1 MSRCLGGVA
10 GGGEDQ
16 QSGPGAVSFQ
26 HCRSQGSRRGGG
38 GSTLHIWVGG
48 EMMLQTVQHTI
59 RQTEGI
65 QARYHLPRC

>member
-26 HCRSQGSRRGGG
+26 HCRSRGRAGGAGALHYTSR
-38 GSTLHIWVGG
+38 LV
-48 EMMLQTVQHTI
+48 EK
-59 RQTEGI
+59 
-65 QARYHLPRC
+65 